1 VLGEAY
7 DYDGL
12 IVTAYYNNETSEE
25 VTELCSFVPA
35 EGTVS
40 DTDGTIPVTV
50 SYTHNDVT
58 KDATFDLNVLV
69 LDYIEVT
76 TMPTDTEFTEEDP
89 YDYDGLVIT
98 ASTNANTAETLLRTF
113 TTPASALNAAARR

>member
-1 VLGEAY
+1 M
-7 DYDGL
+7 
-12 IVTAYYNNETSEE
+12 
-25 VTELCSFVPA
+25 
-35 EGTVS
+35 
-40 DTDGTIPVTV
+40 
-50 SYTHNDVT
+50 T

>member
-1 VLGEAY
+1 M
-7 DYDGL
+7 
-12 IVTAYYNNETSEE
+12 TAYYNNETSEE
-25 VTELCSFVPA
+25 VTELCSIVPA

-50 SYTHNDVT
+50 SYTYNDVT

-69 LDYIEVT
+69 LDYIEIT

-98 ASTNANTAETLLRTF
+98 AYFEDGSSRIITDASTIIR
-113 TTPASALNAAARR
+113 AAI